1 MQFRK
6 RPTIAAFL
14 AVTTLTLVAN
24 HQASAADSYA
34 GKTVTILVGTDETGG
49 YSIYSRLI
57 ASYLGRYLPGSPA
70 VIVRNMPGA
79 GGSTAAAYMMQ
90 QAPRDGTII
99 ATIPA
104 NAMMDRLF
112 GRKVQVDP
120 TRFGFIGG
128 AERGTRL
135 CVTSARSE
143 VKTLQDA
150 MTRKAIIGTTAQ
162 GSPTTDYANAIKRS
176 AGVKFDVVYG
186 YSGPGS
192 LYYAME
198 RGEIDG
204 VCGIDWTA
212 LKAQKPDAVRDKTMN
227 IIVQFNE
234 SPNAELQALGVP
246 QPWSFI
252 KDDLDRQAVLLMV
265 NFQQAF
271 GKAYI
276 TPPQTPEDRLSTL
289 RAAFVAVLQDEQFL
303 ADASKQQLEVYS
315 VKAGEV
321 EETVLKLYRASQPI
335 VERLKEL
342 TSDQVAK

>member
-1 MQFRK
+1 MQLRK
-6 RPTIAAFL
+6 STAAAFL
-14 AVTTLTLVAN
+14 AAVTLTPVAS
-24 HQASAADSYA
+24 HRAGAADYYA

-49 YSIYSRLI
+49 YSIYSRVI
-57 ASYLGRYLPGSPA
+57 ASYLGRYLPGTPA

-79 GGSTAAAYMMQ
+79 GGSTAASYMTQ

-128 AERGTRL
+128 AERGSRL

-143 VKTLQDA
+143 VKTLEDA

-162 GSPTTDYANAIKRS
+162 GSPTTDYANAIKRA
-176 AGVKFDVVYG
+176 AGAKFDVVYG
-186 YSGPGS
+186 YSGPGA

-212 LKAQKPDAVRDKTMN
+212 LKAQKPEAVRDKTMN
-227 IIVQFNE
+227 IVVQFNE
-234 SPNAELQALGVP
+234 NPDPELQALGVP

-276 TPPQTPEDRLSTL
+276 APPQTPEDRLSTL
-289 RAAFVAVLQDEQFL
+289 RAAFAEVLQDKQFL
-303 ADASKQQLEVYS
+303 ADAQKQQLDVHI
-315 VKAGEV
+315 VKAGDV
-321 EETVLKLYRASQPI
+321 EETVLKLYRAPQPV

-342 TSDQVAK
+342 TGEQPK

>member
-1 MQFRK
+1 MQLRK
-6 RPTIAAFL
+6 PTAAAFL
-14 AVTTLTLVAN
+14 AAATLTLAAS
-24 HQASAADSYA
+24 HRASAADYYA

-49 YSIYSRLI
+49 YSIYSRVI
-57 ASYLGRYLPGSPA
+57 ASYLGRYLPGTPA

-79 GGSTAAAYMMQ
+79 GGSTAASYMTQ

-120 TRFGFIGG
+120 TQFGFIGG
-128 AERGTRL
+128 AERGSRL

-150 MTRKAIIGTTAQ
+150 MARKAVIGTTAQ
-162 GSPTTDYANAIKRS
+162 GSPTTDYVNSLKRS
-176 AGVKFDVVYG
+176 TGVKFEVVYG

-192 LYYAME
+192 IYYAME

-204 VCGIDWTA
+204 VCGVDWTA
-212 LKAQKPDAVRDKTMN
+212 LKAQKPDWVRDKAVN
-227 IIVQFNE
+227 LLVQFNE
-234 SPNAELQALGVP
+234 NPDPELQAFGVP
-246 QPWSFI
+246 QPWPLI
-252 KDDLDRQAVLLMV
+252 KDDLDRQAMLLMV

-276 TPPQTPEDRLSTL
+276 APPRTPEDRLSML
-289 RAAFVAVLQDEQFL
+289 RSAFAEVLQDKQFL
-303 ADASKQQLEVYS
+303 ADAGKQQLDVHI
-315 VKAGEV
+315 VKAGDV
-321 EETVLKLYRASQPI
+321 EETVLKLYRAPQPV

-342 TSDQVAK
+342 TGEQPK